1 MSATHDLFPSLRP
14 VKLEAVEH
22 ELDTMWREVNAKTAA
37 SGGQAYSRNSVL
49 TLVAFTPTV
58 QRAHQF
64 VGLVHAMTTTHP
76 SRAIVVAANPA
87 DTGSGIQSYVG
98 TYVGADAASY
108 GEDIVIVAQSEAVRH
123 LPGVVLPMIVSG
135 LPAFLRWTDE
145 PPWGTELLESLVD
158 GCDRFIVDTSEMSNV
173 RRSLTAL
180 ADLVRRKKTR
190 CAISDVSWSYQAP
203 WREIVAQFFD
213 PAQLRPYLDAI
224 ERATI
229 EYAVSD
235 EDALP
240 NASQAYLFAGW
251 LASRLGW
258 QVERTPHDSGSENQQ
273 FTLRTATGRPIML
286 EINAR
291 FGVPEGAWGEPDT
304 GQAAQAP
311 AAESET
317 PEPEHTH
324 SVGWV
329 RYGALMSVHL
339 ASRISG
345 PRATFTVARESDL
358 AHATT
363 LCQVPDG
370 AAPPPQTVHLQSIG
384 ERAPLAEQLQMLG
397 HDAVFEDALEAAAQ
411 FTGTA
416 RRSMALAA
424 RRTLASISQSST
436 IWPPSPPAP
445 PSSS

>member
-1 MSATHDLFPSLRP
+1 MSDMVNTFPSLRP

-22 ELDTMWREVNAKTAA
+22 ELDNLWREANAKTAMT
-37 SGGQAYSRNSVL
+37 GGQAFSRNSVL
-49 TLVAFTPTV
+49 TLVAFTPSI
-58 QRAHQF
+58 QRAQQM

-76 SRAIVVAANPA
+76 SRAIVVAADPTDGGDA
-87 DTGSGIQSYVG
+87 IQSYIG

-108 GEDIVIVAQSEAVRH
+108 GEDIVIVAQSAAVRH

-145 PPWGTELLESLVD
+145 PPWGSELLEALVD
-158 GCDRFIVDTSEMSNV
+158 GCDRFIVDTSEMRNV
-173 RRSLTAL
+173 RHSLTAL

-190 CAISDVSWSYQAP
+190 CAVSDVSWSYQSP

-213 PAQLRPYLDAI
+213 PLQLRPYLDAI
-224 ERATI
+224 ERVTI
-229 EYAVSD
+229 EYAVRD
-235 EDALP
+235 EDAPL
-240 NASQAYLFAGW
+240 NTSQAYLFAGW
-251 LASRLGW
+251 LVSRLGW
-258 QVERTPHDSGSENQQ
+258 RVERAPHDGGSESQQ
-273 FTLRTATGRPIML
+273 FTLRTANDRPIMM

-291 FGVPEGAWGEPDT
+291 FGVPEGSWGEVHSSQMPQEQPGGDRP
-304 GQAAQAP
+304 G
-311 AAESET
+311 
-317 PEPEHTH
+317 HTH
-324 SVGWV
+324 GMAWV
-329 RYGALMSVHL
+329 RHGALMSVHL

-384 ERAPLAEQLQMLG
+384 EQAPLAEQLQMLG
-397 HDAVFEDALEAAAQ
+397 HDLVYEEALEAAAQ

-416 RRSMALAA
+416 RRGML
-424 RRTLASISQSST
+424 
-436 IWPPSPPAP
+436 
-445 PSSS
+445 